1 MKKILYFF
9 LISIIFVFLFDVKIL
24 SYFLSKKLS
33 DWTEY
38 NSEINISNLNYFK
51 GELEIDKIKIKNLKN
66 FESNI
71 FDAKLIT
78 IDFDFKSLFSNLV
91 ILNKVTIIEPIIY
104 FNIKDKDSNSNL
116 NKKKVIDN
124 LNIIDSSSEDNLPK
138 IYPLKKR
145 DKNFLIS
152 NLIIENSKAI
162 IKYQKNIKD
171 LHIDLSNIAF
181 NNIGNAGKEKG
192 DNFQHYKDVVKL
204 ILIDIFFKIPDYNL
218 RKMIKENYK
227 IEK

>member
-138 IYPLKKR
+138 IYPLKKS

-152 NLIIENSKAI
+152 NLLLQNSKAI
-162 IKYQKNIKD
+162 IKYKKNIKD
-171 LHIDLSNIAF
+171 LNINLSNIAF

-192 DNFQHYKDVVKL
+192 DNFQHYKDLVRL
-204 ILIDIFFKIPDYNL
+204 ILIDIFLKIPDYNL
-218 RKMIKENYK
+218 RKLIKENYK

>member
-9 LISIIFVFLFDVKIL
+9 LISIIFIFLFDVKIL

-116 NKKKVIDN
+116 NKKKLIDN

-145 DKNFLIS
+145 DKNFLIL
-152 NLIIENSKAI
+152 NLLIQNSKAI
-162 IKYQKNIKD
+162 IKYKKNIKD
-171 LHIDLSNIAF
+171 LNINLSNIAL
-181 NNIGNAGKEKG
+181 NNIGNAGKDKR
-192 DNFQHYKDVVKL
+192 DNFQHYKNVFRL
-204 ILIDIFFKIPDYNL
+204 ILIDTFLKIPDYNL
-218 RKMIKENYK
+218 RKLIKENYK

>member
-9 LISIIFVFLFDVKIL
+9 LISIIFIFLFDVKIL

-71 FDAKLIT
+71 FDAKLIS
-78 IDFDFKSLFSNLV
+78 IDFDFKSLFSNLI

-138 IYPLKKR
+138 IYPLKKS

-152 NLIIENSKAI
+152 NLLLQNSKAI
-162 IKYQKNIKD
+162 IKYKKNIKD
-171 LHIDLSNIAF
+171 LNINLSNITF
-181 NNIGNAGKEKG
+181 NNIGNA
-192 DNFQHYKDVVKL
+192 
-204 ILIDIFFKIPDYNL
+204 
-218 RKMIKENYK
+218 RKRKR
-227 IEK
+227 

>member
-9 LISIIFVFLFDVKIL
+9 LISIIFIFLFDVKIL

-71 FDAKLIT
+71 FDAKLIS

-138 IYPLKKR
+138 IYPLKKS

-152 NLIIENSKAI
+152 NLLLQNSKAI
-162 IKYQKNIKD
+162 IKYKK
-171 LHIDLSNIAF
+171 
-181 NNIGNAGKEKG
+181 
-192 DNFQHYKDVVKL
+192 
-204 ILIDIFFKIPDYNL
+204 ILKI
-218 RKMIKENYK
+218 
-227 IEK
+227 

>member
-66 FESNI
+66 FESKI

-138 IYPLKKR
+138 IYPLKKS

-152 NLIIENSKAI
+152 NLLLQNSKAI
-162 IKYQKNIKD
+162 IKYKKNIKD
-171 LHIDLSNIAF
+171 LNINLSNITF
-181 NNIGNAGKEKG
+181 NNIGNARKEKG
-192 DNFQHYKDVVKL
+192 DNFQHYKNVFRL
-204 ILIDIFFKIPDYNL
+204 ILIDIFLKIPDYNL
-218 RKMIKENYK
+218 RKLIKENYK

>member
-66 FESNI
+66 FESKI

-116 NKKKVIDN
+116 NKKKLIDN

-152 NLIIENSKAI
+152 NLIIENSK
-162 IKYQKNIKD
+162 
-171 LHIDLSNIAF
+171 
-181 NNIGNAGKEKG
+181 
-192 DNFQHYKDVVKL
+192 
-204 ILIDIFFKIPDYNL
+204 
-218 RKMIKENYK
+218 
-227 IEK
+227 

>member
-1 MKKILYFF
+1 MKKISYFF
-9 LISIIFVFLFDVKIL
+9 LISIIIIFLFDVKIL

-51 GELEIDKIKIKNLKN
+51 GELKIDKIKIKNLKK
-66 FESNI
+66 FESDI
-71 FDAKLIT
+71 FDAKLII

-91 ILNKVTIIEPIIY
+91 ILNKVTIFEPIIY
-104 FNIKDKDSNSNL
+104 FDIKDKDGNSNL
-116 NKKKVIDN
+116 DKKKVIDN
-124 LNIIDSSSEDNLPK
+124 LNIIDSSSKDNLSK

>member
-71 FDAKLIT
+71 FDAKLIS

-104 FNIKDKDSNSNL
+104 FDIKDRDGNSNL

-124 LNIIDSSSEDNLPK
+124 LKIIDRSEDNLSK

-152 NLIIENSKAI
+152 NLLIQNSKAI
-162 IKYQKNIKD
+162 IKYQKNVKD
-171 LHIDLSNIAF
+171 LNINLSNIAF

-192 DNFQHYKDVVKL
+192 DNFQHYKDAMRL
-204 ILIDIFFKIPDYNL
+204 ILIDIFLKIPDYNL
-218 RKMIKENYK
+218 RKLIKENYK